1 MCHLS
6 CEGIDIWTFNK
17 FVAGKPP
24 LAYMD
29 DVLAIITPSPDPV
42 GTRLQ
47 WSKL

>member
-1 MCHLS
+1 MCPLL
-6 CEGIDIWTFNK
+6 CECIDIWTFNK

-24 LAYMD
+24 LVYMD
-29 DVLAIITPSPDPV
+29 DDLAIITPSPDPV